1 MSESPP
7 RCKARTSSS
16 SSSSSG
22 GGGSRTRTTSGSESA
37 SCPRS
42 ACGGRASPPAAPLP
56 LLPPADPVRQASRL
70 PIRVLKMLSAHGG
83 HLLHP
88 EYLQPLSSTP
98 VSPIELD
105 AKKSPLALLA
115 QTCSQIGK
123 PDPPPSSKL
132 TSVAPGG
139 LGEKDS
145 GRSGSLKLSDAPL
158 EDKSSF
164 KPYSKSGGESRK
176 DGGGGGGGLEGK
188 AGFRVP
194 SAACP
199 PFPAH
204 TPSPSARIPSPD
216 TKRSDS
222 PDKEP
227 ETARGSPEA
236 AAPSSSS
243 SSSAGRASAEPGEGA
258 AGSKAEP
265 PPLGSGH
272 VAPVSPYKA
281 GPTVFPLPPSGLGYH
296 GSIVGAY
303 AAGYPA
309 PFVPGL
315 EHAKSGLVGNQLA
328 MAGKPPSSSPLSGAS
343 PPTFMQGLCRD
354 PYCLSYPAASGSS
367 CSSCVHE
374 PAALKSGYPLV
385 YPGHPLPSSA
395 HPLYTYGFLLPSDPL
410 PHICN
415 WVAVGG
421 PCDKRFASSEELLA
435 HLRTHT
441 ALPGAEKLL
450 GGYPGS
456 AASCHLHLPPTGP
469 GSPGSL
475 SLRSPH
481 TLGLS
486 RYHPYGKSHLTAAGG
501 LPVPALPTAGPYYS
515 PYALYGQRLTS
526 ASALGYQ

>member
-1 MSESPP
+1 MSESPH
-7 RCKARTSSS
+7 RCKART
-16 SSSSSG
+16 G
-22 GGGSRTRTTSGSESA
+22 GIDTSSGSESA

-42 ACGGRASPPAAPLP
+42 ASGGRASPPAAPLP
-56 LLPPADPVRQASRL
+56 LLHPADPVRQASRL

-132 TSVAPGG
+132 TPVTSGG
-139 LGEKDS
+139 LNDKDT
-145 GRSGSLKLSDAPL
+145 GRSGSLKLGDAPL

-164 KPYSKSGGESRK
+164 KPYSKGGGEPRK
-176 DGGGGGGGLEGK
+176 EGGGGGLESK

-204 TPSPSARIPSPD
+204 TPSPSSRIPSPD

-227 ETARGSPEA
+227 ETGKGTPETASPSCA
-236 AAPSSSS
+236 AAG
-243 SSSAGRASAEPGEGA
+243 AGRSSVEPGEA
-258 AGSKAEP
+258 TAGNKVDP
-265 PPLGSGH
+265 PALSSGH

-281 GPTVFPLPPSGLGYH
+281 GPSVFPLPPSGLGYH

-303 AAGYPA
+303 ATGYPA
-309 PFVPGL
+309 PYVPAL
-315 EHAKSGLVGNQLA
+315 EHAKSSLVGNQLA
-328 MAGKPPSSSPLSGAS
+328 LAGKPPSSSPLSGAS

-367 CSSCVHE
+367 CSGCVHE

-441 ALPGAEKLL
+441 ALPGADKLL
-450 GGYPGS
+450 GGYPSS

-475 SLRSPH
+475 SLRNPH

-486 RYHPYGKSHLTAAGG
+486 RYHPYGKSHLSAAGG
-501 LPVPALPTAGPYYS
+501 LPVPSLPTAGPYYS